1 MLKNL
6 FIVIIIVIVAI
17 SAYKMG
23 DKHGYE
29 EGFQVGYTYD
39 CREDIKA
46 LQRVTN
52 ALQKSVDFA
61 REQVVKVQNDNARL
75 RGDSMK
81 FDNYREDFKRKADS
95 IHEAKMKMGY
105 PDLTKLY
112 PQNIKQ

>member
-1 MLKNL
+1 MKN
-6 FIVIIIVIVAI
+6 VIYIAFTLLLCFV
-17 SAYKMG
+17 AYKFG

-29 EGFQVGYTYD
+29 EGYQVGYSYD

-52 ALQKSVDFA
+52 ALQKSVSFA

-81 FDNYREDFKRKADS
+81 FDRYRDDHKRWADS

>member
-1 MLKNL
+1 MKN
-6 FIVIIIVIVAI
+6 VIYIAFTLLLCFA
-17 SAYKMG
+17 AYKLG

-29 EGFQVGYTYD
+29 EGYQVGYTYD

-52 ALQKSVDFA
+52 ALQKSVNSA
-61 REQVVKVQNDNARL
+61 REQVVKVQSDNARL

-81 FDNYREDFKRKADS
+81 FDNYREDFQRKADS
-95 IHEAKMKMGY
+95 IHQAKMKMGY